1 MMLKLNNVLE
11 PHSGD
16 KILYTGVDLENAK
29 TALILIHGRG
39 STAESILP
47 LANELNLDD
56 TIVIAPQAD
65 QFTWYPYRFI
75 EKRERNEPGI
85 SSGLAL
91 IDSIIYSLNDSGIST
106 DNIFLLGFS
115 QGACLILD
123 YAARNPKKYAGI
135 FALSGGLIG
144 EKLNWNDYSGNLE
157 KTPVFLGCSDND
169 FHIPEERVHESG
181 KIFNELSSDVTI
193 KIYNNMGHTISYAE
207 IEEMNTII
215 SKHINESIKNEQM

>member
-39 STAESILP
+39 SNAESILP

>member
-1 MMLKLNNVLE
+1 MLKLNNVLE
-11 PHSGD
+11 PHVGD
-16 KILYTGVDLENAK
+16 KILYSGVDLENAK
-29 TALILIHGRG
+29 NAMILIHGRG
-39 STAESILP
+39 SNAESILP
-47 LANELNLDD
+47 LANELKLED
-56 TIVIAPQAD
+56 TIVAAPQAN

-75 EKRERNEPGI
+75 EKREVNEPGI

-91 IDSIIYSLNDSGIST
+91 IDSIISSLNDSGISS

-115 QGACLILD
+115 QGACLTLD

-157 KTPVFLGCSDND
+157 RTPIFLGCSDND

-181 KIFNELSSDVTI
+181 KIFNELSAEVTK
-193 KIYNNMGHTISYAE
+193 KIYNNMGHTISYDE
-207 IEEMNTII
+207 IVEINSII
-215 SKHINESIKNEQM
+215 SKHQNENIKDEQM